1 MNRYYS
7 QMAERILREL
17 REQMVKALKA
27 LAEFEHVSILPD
39 YVNTINGYI
48 TGIEFDAETG
58 KTLCVH
64 HGSNG
69 VSRVDIDDDMII
81 SLDDIILL
89 IGQLE
94 EKMVHL
100 NN

>member
-1 MNRYYS
+1 MNGYYS

-27 LAEFEHVSILPD
+27 LAEFEGISILPD
-39 YVNTINGYI
+39 FVNTTGGYI
-48 TGIEFDAETG
+48 TAIVFDPETG

-81 SLDDIILL
+81 SLDDIIAL

-94 EKMVHL
+94 EKMIHL

>member
-1 MNRYYS
+1 MNGYYS

-27 LAEFEHVSILPD
+27 LAEFEGISILPD
-39 YVNTINGYI
+39 FVSTTSLGYI
-48 TGIEFDAETG
+48 SALEFDAETG
-58 KTLCVH
+58 KTLCVIH
-64 HGSNG
+64 HHYKDM
-69 VSRVDIDDDMII
+69 VRIDIDEM
-81 SLDDIILL
+81 SLDDIIAL

-94 EKMVHL
+94 EKMIHL